1 MALKSLVI
9 AFGAV
14 LVASAPAA
22 AGTNAKAEKVNAAE
36 PTGTS
41 KAAQASEKKYCI
53 KERDTGSH
61 LESKECRTKAE
72 WAQEGIDIEQ
82 FAKKK

>member
-1 MALKSLVI
+1 MALKSLVT

-14 LVASAPAA
+14 LVASGPAA
-22 AGTNAKAEKVNAAE
+22 AGTNSKGADKVNASE
-36 PTGTS
+36 QTGAS
-41 KAAQASEKKYCI
+41 KAAQETKYCI
-53 KERDTGSH
+53 KETDTGTH

-72 WAQEGIDIEQ
+72 WAKEGIDIEQ

>member
-14 LVASAPAA
+14 LVAAAPAA
-22 AGTNAKAEKVNAAE
+22 AGNNAKAEKANASE
-36 PTGTS
+36 PAGSS
-41 KAAQASEKKYCI
+41 KAAQETKYCI
-53 KERDTGSH
+53 KETDTGTH

-82 FAKKK
+82 FAKKKK

>member
-14 LVASAPAA
+14 LVAAAPAA
-22 AGTNAKAEKVNAAE
+22 AGTNSKAEKVNASE
-36 PTGTS
+36 GTGASS
-41 KAAQASEKKYCI
+41 KAAQQTKYCI
-53 KERDTGSH
+53 KETDTGTH
-61 LESKECRTKAE
+61 LESKECRTKAQ

>member
-1 MALKSLVI
+1 MALTSLAI
-9 AFGAV
+9 AFGSILLA
-14 LVASAPAA
+14 AAPAA

-36 PTGTS
+36 QTGAS
-41 KAAQASEKKYCI
+41 KAAQETKYCV
-53 KERDTGSH
+53 KETDTGTH

-82 FAKKK
+82 FAKKKK

>member
-1 MALKSLVI
+1 MALKSLAI
-9 AFGAV
+9 AFGMV

-22 AGTNAKAEKVNAAE
+22 AGTNSKAEKVNASEQSGA
-36 PTGTS
+36 S
-41 KAAQASEKKYCI
+41 KAEKETKYCI
-53 KERDTGSH
+53 KETDTGTH